1 MKKLSRRLIFISALL
16 MLSLS
21 QTAPAAANDS
31 AKDVTPSINTQ
42 FLPELVSHES
52 SAVVLIKNA
61 STFFSTWKENP
72 LVKIWHNKQLQ
83 QQFKPLKVSMQ
94 QPRWERWSKE
104 MSGYSIDELMSLF
117 SGQIMIS
124 IPDFPTTDAVQFI
137 ADIGSKQQDV
147 INALDSY
154 MRYLKSHLQEGEQY
168 IEEQESFLTTET
180 YTRTHI
186 TSEQSK
192 EHFSWAIVD
201 GFLVVSNSKNRLQ
214 ELILTLDENNLENNL
229 SESNSFET
237 MANAHGE
244 YDWLVYVNNSL
255 LSSVIQEIFH
265 SMDEVDEVDEVDGE
279 EQMFGDIPD
288 YFNGAGFDSF
298 YITAR
303 QDEEQTIMNVS
314 TYHQADSALMKLF
327 KVEPQEMQWPVFI
340 DGEPL
345 TASISLFNFSNFW
358 QQFMSQPETSPFAG
372 YVPMIRLQL
381 NQLSASSGVDFEQAL
396 TEGLGQ
402 TVYSASYKMPII
414 DNSDEDE
421 DELNANVAEN
431 YFYAVTLLDQQSVNL
446 ALNAIKKEYNFTPF
460 FSEKKYLDSSIQIY
474 NPYAYKDFS
483 EVNSVFAYVLT
494 DNLLLISNYVPLLE
508 NAVSQ
513 IRDENTQQSF
523 ASKDEIIELMSSLPN
538 NVTGITYTQ
547 GPSFLTTSR
556 ELLSMLQLIAL
567 PAPEQNSCRMRPQV
581 EMTEERTESNIFNN
595 VLKSVYYTS
604 YNDMNVS
611 RFTVTLKHF

>member
-1 MKKLSRRLIFISALL
+1 MKKLSRRLFFISALL

-21 QTAPAAANDS
+21 QTAPAITNDS
-31 AKDVTPSINTQ
+31 AKDVIPSINTQ
-42 FLPELVSHES
+42 FLPELVSQES
-52 SAVVLIKNA
+52 SALVLIKNA

-83 QQFKPLKVSMQ
+83 KQFKPLKVAMQ

-104 MSGYSIDELMSLF
+104 MFGYSIDELMSLF
-117 SGQIMIS
+117 SGQIMLS
-124 IPDFPTTDAVQFI
+124 IPNFPVTTNVQFI

-154 MRYLKSHLQEGEQY
+154 MSYQKNHLQEGEQY
-168 IEEQESFLTTET
+168 IEEQESFLATET
-180 YTRTHI
+180 FTRTHI

-214 ELILTLDENNLENNL
+214 ELIVTLDENNLENNL

-237 MANAHGE
+237 MSNAHEE

-255 LSSVIQEIFH
+255 LSSIIQEQFQ
-265 SMDEVDEVDEVDGE
+265 SMDEVDGE

-288 YFNGAGFDSF
+288 YFNGAGFNSF

-303 QDEEQTIMNVS
+303 QDEEQTIVNVS
-314 TYHQADSALMKLF
+314 TYHQPDSALMKLF

-345 TASISLFNFSNFW
+345 TASISLFDFSNFW

-402 TVYSASYKMPII
+402 TVYSASYDMPLI
-414 DNSDEDE
+414 DNSDE
-421 DELNANVAEN
+421 DELNANVVEN
-431 YFYAVTLLDQQSVNL
+431 YFYAITLLDQQSVDL

-460 FSEKKYLDSSIQIY
+460 FSEKKYLDTSIQIY

-513 IRDENTQQSF
+513 IRDKNTQQSF
-523 ASKDEIIELMSSLPN
+523 ASKEEIIELMSSLPN

-547 GPSFLTTSR
+547 GQSFLTTSR

-567 PAPEQNSCRMRPQV
+567 PAPEQNSCRMSPQV
-581 EMTEERTESNIFNN
+581 EMTEERTENNIFNN

-611 RFTVTLKHF
+611 RFTITLKHFQ